1 MSFIFPLFYWSVCCI
16 ICLLLWQH
24 CDMLHSHANKANL
37 NWIERERERECVWE
51 REREKECVCVRE
63 TESVCVCVCECE
75 REREREERERVSVC
89 ERDRECVRET
99 ESVWERQRVCER
111 DRECVRETESVWERE
126 RERETQVYLTETHI
140 TCQTE
145 SVSPTCLPLS
155 ACKPSLSVSSWTGM
169 ALGKSCLLART
180 NRSASLISSS
190 ASIAFSSSAAVQ
202 SGHDHCCPPQRS
214 GPGHTHTTLN
224 TVHES
229 SWLELKC

>member
-1 MSFIFPLFYWSVCCI
+1 MSFIFPLFIDLYVGI

-37 NWIERERERECVWE
+37 NWIEREREREVCERERERRVCVCERDRECVCVCVWVWE
-51 REREKECVCVRE
+51 RERE
-63 TESVCVCVCECE
+63 
-75 REREREERERVSVC
+75 RERGEMSVC

-190 ASIAFSSSAAVQ
+190 ASIAFSSSAAV
-202 SGHDHCCPPQRS
+202 SIRS
-214 GPGHTHTTLN
+214 WSLLSTTKIRPCVTHTLTLN